1 MLHLAVAFY
10 QHWCKNVGQNHF
22 AEPNQ
27 DVLTCMDLLLLVV
40 VTDMS
45 STVFIEPK
53 PVLEFIHD
61 LLHKDLT
68 RSLTDSDRVKV

>member
-1 MLHLAVAFY
+1 MRVSFHSELPSSLMF
-10 QHWCKNVGQNHF
+10 
-22 AEPNQ
+22 
-27 DVLTCMDLLLLVV
+27 DSCMVLLLLVV